1 MTVNFVLQQQM
12 FSCNMIHE
20 RPNPISTMSRELLPA
35 ETAEMQHT
43 AQSAHITRAFLS
55 FSLSQEIE
63 NDAEHYPDLLLS
75 HARDYNK
82 QYNFLQQITAE
93 S

>member
-1 MTVNFVLQQQM
+1 
-12 FSCNMIHE
+12 MIHE